1 MFNEACCT
9 RFINRRRFALRNGLL
24 VSFLLLKEAVR
35 QIVVC
40 PLLAEL
46 DRLFQYLSKPMKLV
60 RLIQNLIVFCNAS
73 M

>member
-1 MFNEACCT
+1 MFNEACRT

-40 PLLAEL
+40 PRLAEL
-46 DRLFQYLSKPMKLV
+46 DRLFLYLSKPMK
-60 RLIQNLIVFCNAS
+60 
-73 M
+73 